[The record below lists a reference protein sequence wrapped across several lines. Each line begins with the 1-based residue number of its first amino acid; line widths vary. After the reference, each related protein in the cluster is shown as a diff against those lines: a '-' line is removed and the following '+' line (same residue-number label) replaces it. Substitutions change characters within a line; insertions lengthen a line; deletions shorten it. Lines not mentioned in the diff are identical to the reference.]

1 MFLLE
6 CEYFLRSKQNII
18 FKWLN
23 RMARKSHRA
32 SRTKSRKHTKR
43 QRSTRQRRTRR
54 HQGGSHTLM
63 GAPLSD
69 SLAGSWSSKMSMGQ
83 GGDAMKY
90 RAGQLGG
97 YLAGAPVG
105 VVGREGLPASMQGSA
120 MTASTLRAYA
130 DIAGLKDQHGGRRKK
145 HGKRS
150 KKHRKSRSKRS
161 NRSKRQRRT
170 RSKRSKRQRG
180 GSKLEFAPVSGAGM
194 LLSDYSKTG
203 LSPQWSGGVEFSA
216 AAARQAM

>member
-1 MFLLE
+1 
-6 CEYFLRSKQNII
+6 
-18 FKWLN
+18 
-23 RMARKSHRA
+23 MARKSHRA

-43 QRSTRQRRTRR
+43 QRSTRQRSQRQRSTRQRRTRR
-54 HQGGSHTLM
+54 HQGGSHALM

-69 SLAGSWSSKMSMGQ
+69 NLAGSWSSKMSAGQ
-83 GGDAMKY
+83 GGDFMKIHG
-90 RAGQLGG
+90 GQHGG

-105 VVGREGLPASMQGSA
+105 VVGREGLPSSMQGPA

-130 DIAGLKDQHGGRRKK
+130 DIAGLKDQAGGRR
-145 HGKRS
+145 
-150 KKHRKSRSKRS
+150 RSKRS
-161 NRSKRQRRT
+161 KRSKRNN

-180 GSKLEFAPVSGAGM
+180 GSKLEFAPVSSAGM

-203 LSPQWSGGVEFSA
+203 LSPQWNGGVEFSA

>member
-1 MFLLE
+1 
-6 CEYFLRSKQNII
+6 
-18 FKWLN
+18 
-23 RMARKSHRA
+23 MARKLHRA

-43 QRSTRQRRTRR
+43 QRSQRQRSQRQRRTRR
-54 HQGGSHTLM
+54 HQGGSHALM

-69 SLAGSWSSKMSMGQ
+69 NLAGSWSSKMSMGQ
-83 GGDAMKY
+83 GGDVMRY
-90 RAGQLGG
+90 RAGQNGG

-105 VVGREGLPASMQGSA
+105 VVGREGLPSSMQGPA

-130 DIAGLKDQHGGRRKK
+130 DIAGLKDQVGGRRKK

-150 KKHRKSRSKRS
+150 KKQRRTRSKRS
-161 NRSKRQRRT
+161 KRNN

-203 LSPQWSGGVEFSA
+203 LSPQWSSGVEFSA